1 MKDEYTF
8 ENESENEAAYTINND
23 FIENDN
29 ESPINASTST
39 FSQEDIDRHRNIK
52 CGIINTVVS
61 LGINSIPIVV
71 SAIRNK
77 KSGIPVKIEKGDV
90 IKAAVSTAFPILET
104 VDAAFLGNK
113 LTNKYH
119 LKDVRNVTNVVITY
133 PAAHRALNEFVDKTI
148 RNNETVVPVESSNAK
163 AMAWLGVANLI
174 TPYITDK
181 MTNNNLSVKQKLN
194 SVIPLPLVGRFI
206 GTVANKNPKLRDL
219 YSTAT
224 NLVKFTSSG
233 ARSLGN
239 AVRFK
244 PNSTV
249 NKATNSIASIADTIG
264 DVLGV
269 PRGNIGGYGGGYY
282 GSSPY
287 GTRWGGSK
295 W

>member
-1 MKDEYTF
+1 ML
-8 ENESENEAAYTINND
+8 
-23 FIENDN
+23 
-29 ESPINASTST
+29 
-39 FSQEDIDRHRNIK
+39 H
-52 CGIINTVVS
+52 
-61 LGINSIPIVV
+61 
-71 SAIRNK
+71 
-77 KSGIPVKIEKGDV
+77 
-90 IKAAVSTAFPILET
+90 
-104 VDAAFLGNK
+104 FLGNK
-113 LTNKYH
+113 LVNKYH
-119 LKDVRNVTNVVITY
+119 LKDVRNVTNIAITY
-133 PAAHRALNEFVDKTI
+133 PAAHRALNEFVNKTI
-148 RNNETVVPVESSNAK
+148 RNNETVVPVESSNAT
-163 AMAWLGVANLI
+163 AMAWLGIANLV
-174 TPYITDK
+174 TPYVTDK

-239 AVRFK
+239 AVRSK

-287 GTRWGGSK
+287 GTRWGGSN

>member
-23 FIENDN
+23 FVENDN
-29 ESPINASTST
+29 ESTINTSTSY
-39 FSQEDIDRHRNIK
+39 FSQENIDRHRNIK

-61 LGINSIPIVV
+61 LGINSVPIIV
-71 SAIRNK
+71 SAIKNK
-77 KSGIPVKIEKGDV
+77 KSGIPVKIEKGDIV
-90 IKAAVSTAFPILET
+90 KAAVSTAFPILET

-133 PAAHRALNEFVDKTI
+133 PAAHRALNEFVNKTI
-148 RNNETVVPVESSNAK
+148 RSNESVVSVESSNAT
-163 AMAWLGVANLI
+163 AMAWLGIANLI

-239 AVRFK
+239 AVRSK

-287 GTRWGGSK
+287 GTRWGGSN